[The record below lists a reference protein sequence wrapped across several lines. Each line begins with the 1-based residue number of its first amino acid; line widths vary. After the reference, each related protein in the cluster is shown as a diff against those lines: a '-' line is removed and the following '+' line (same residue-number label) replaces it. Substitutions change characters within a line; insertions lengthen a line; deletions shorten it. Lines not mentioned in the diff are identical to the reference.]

1 MINEVTI
8 LGAGFGALTAVK
20 ELRKQG
26 FQGQIKLIAPK
37 PQLFFY
43 PSLIWVPAGLR
54 TESDLTVDLHQFFKR
69 TKVDFKAASVTGLNP
84 QKHLI
89 HTDQGEVSFEK
100 LIIATGGRF
109 IKKLAGINNVCI
121 PCESFAAVEKYS
133 KKFNELKEGVLAFG
147 FAGNPNEPAA
157 MRGGPIFEF
166 LFGIDTLLRKQKR
179 RENFELLFF
188 NPVAQPGKRLGEKAV
203 STLLQEMQKRG
214 IKTHL
219 GEKLQGFT
227 EHSIFTETTELK
239 SNLTMFMP
247 GMTGPAWA
255 EKSGLPLSAGGF
267 IQGDAQCRVPDFKD
281 IFIAGDAGSFPGP
294 DWIPKQAHLADLQA
308 KTAVKNLL
316 QNTTERFKV
325 ELVCIV
331 DSLDGGVLV
340 YRDLKRALNIRNPLF
355 HHAKKFFEW
364 YYLRSYK

>member
-1 MINEVTI
+1 MIKEITI
-8 LGAGFGALTAVK
+8 LGVGFGALTAVK
-20 ELRKQG
+20 ELRKQQ
-26 FQGQIKLIAPK
+26 FDGQIKLIAPK
-37 PQLFFY
+37 AQLLYY

-54 TESDLTVDLHQFFKR
+54 TESDLTVDLHGFFKR
-69 TKVDFKAASVTGLNP
+69 NNVNFIEGNVTGLNP
-84 QKHLI
+84 QTNLI
-89 HTDQGEVSFEK
+89 YTDKNEASFEK

-109 IKKLAGINNVCI
+109 IKKLSGIEHICI
-121 PCESFAAVEKYS
+121 PCENFASVQNYS
-133 KKFNELKEGVLAFG
+133 NKFNELKEGTLAFG

-157 MRGGPIFEF
+157 MRGGPVFEF

-179 RENFELLFF
+179 RQNFELLFF

-203 STLLQEMQKRG
+203 SKLLQEMQKRG

-219 GEKLQGFT
+219 GEKLKGFT
-227 EHSIFTETTELK
+227 AHSILTETTELK
-239 SNLTMFMP
+239 SNLTLFMP
-247 GMTGPAWA
+247 GMTGSLWA

-281 IFIAGDAGSFPGP
+281 IFIVGDAGSFPGP

-316 QNTTERFKV
+316 YNTTEKFKV
-325 ELVCIV
+325 ELICIV

-340 YRDLKRALNIRNPLF
+340 YRDLKRALNMSNPLF

>member
-1 MINEVTI
+1 MIKEITI

-20 ELRKQG
+20 QLRTSG

-37 PQLFFY
+37 PQLFYY

-54 TESDLTVDLHQFFKR
+54 NEQDLTVDLNSFFKR
-69 TKVDFKAASVTGLNP
+69 MKVDFTAASVTGLNP
-84 QKHLI
+84 QNNLVQ
-89 HTDQGEVSFEK
+89 TDQGDFSYEK
-100 LIIATGGRF
+100 LIIASGGRF
-109 IKKLAGINNVCI
+109 IKKLSGIENICI
-121 PCESFAAVEKYS
+121 PCESFASVQNYTDKL
-133 KKFNELKEGVLAFG
+133 NNLKEGTLAFG
-147 FAGNPNEPAA
+147 FAGNPNEPSA
-157 MRGGPIFEF
+157 MRGGPVFEF

-188 NPVAQPGKRLGEKAV
+188 NPVTEPGKRLGEKAV
-203 STLLQEMQKRG
+203 SALLQEMQKRG

-219 GEKLQGFT
+219 GEKLKGFT
-227 EHSIFTETTELK
+227 PHSILTEKTELK
-239 SNLTMFMP
+239 SDLTLFMP

-255 EKSGLPLSAGGF
+255 EKSGLPLSVGGF

-325 ELVCIV
+325 ELICIV
-331 DSLDGGVLV
+331 DSLDSGILI
-340 YRDLKRALNIRNPLF
+340 YRDLKRALNMRNPLF
-355 HHAKKFFEW
+355 HQAKKFFEW